1 MLGIMIG
8 GAMRLLRWVQGNLE
22 EQVRNKLAAVSVRD
36 NEEDDD
42 RGVVDKE
49 ES

>member
-22 EQVRNKLAAVSVRD
+22 EQVRNKLAEVSVKD
-36 NEEDDD
+36 NEED